1 MIAMGREGWRWP
13 WRQLPGLYP
22 KAHAM
27 QARSPLPSPSLAA
40 SRRTAAPT
48 ALLVLAALSALLAL
62 LPMPCAAQLTPSA
75 QREIA
80 GLLQAVGTSGCH
92 FLRGGT
98 AHSASQAQE
107 HLSKKY
113 EYMAA
118 RDMLSSAEDFI
129 SKVAARSSTSGEAY
143 AIRCAEAP
151 AQKSEEWMKT
161 RLKAMRQPA
170 TR

>member
-1 MIAMGREGWRWP
+1 
-13 WRQLPGLYP
+13 
-22 KAHAM
+22 M
-27 QARSPLPSPSLAA
+27 QAPSPLPSPSLAA

-48 ALLVLAALSALLAL
+48 ALLVLATL
-62 LPMPCAAQLTPSA
+62 LPLPCAAQLAPSA
-75 QREIA
+75 QREIT

-98 AHSASQAQE
+98 AHSASEAQE

-129 SKVAARSSTSGEAY
+129 SKVAARSSMSGEAY
-143 AIRCAEAP
+143 AIRCGEAP
-151 AQKSEEWMKT
+151 AQKSEEWMKA

-170 TR
+170 SR